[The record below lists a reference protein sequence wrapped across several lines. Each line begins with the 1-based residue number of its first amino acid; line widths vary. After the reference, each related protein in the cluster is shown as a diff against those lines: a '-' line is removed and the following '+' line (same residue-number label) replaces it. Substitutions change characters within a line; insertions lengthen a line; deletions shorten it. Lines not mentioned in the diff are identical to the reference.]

1 MDVKKLFALMPVEVL
16 KRLAMNHNIQSNI
29 KAPSQQLK
37 AELVK
42 SLSDKYFELKG
53 TILLPVKNERGL
65 DIPWMDIPT
74 IFKPKPPTK
83 PQKVIETD
91 RDMQEFERL
100 KALEEWAKQHIK
112 VKKSKY
118 DVAREKSILVNNKY
132 TTDKEYELAIEKRR
146 ERKKRESEKKFEKL
160 FGRKLGELPGEIKPK
175 KKEPE
180 PESEPEEHPIIEK
193 LNGLL
198 NRFTYLNKKEK
209 IDKDAIEYYNNT
221 LDRYSGI
228 IGYYNKIKNNLTKT
242 DKKTVD
248 TLFSKIDKISEND
261 EFNDKFNE

>member
-53 TILLPVKNERGL
+53 TILLPVKNEKGL

-112 VKKSKY
+112 VKQSKF
-118 DVAREKSILVNNKY
+118 DIAREKRILANNKY
-132 TTDKEYELAIEKRR
+132 TTEKEYELAIEKRR
-146 ERKKRESEKKFEKL
+146 ERKKRESERKFEKL
-160 FGRKLGELPGEIKPK
+160 FGKKMGELPGEIKLK
-175 KKEPE
+175 KIKEPE
-180 PESEPEEHPIIEK
+180 PEHPIIEK
-193 LNGLL
+193 LKKLL
-198 NRFTYLNKKEK
+198 IKFTYLNKKENINDNAIK
-209 IDKDAIEYYNNT
+209 DYNSALDKRSELVGNFN
-221 LDRYSGI
+221 R
-228 IGYYNKIKNNLTKT
+228 IKNTISKADIKT
-242 DKKTVD
+242 INE
-248 TLFSKIDKISEND
+248 LIDKIDNISNND
-261 EFNDKFNE
+261 EFYDKFNQEN